1 MKYTIFFS
9 AANKGDNSRIY
20 KPKSKLAELASTF
33 QSVKEAN
40 KDRDREDSPA
50 MKKKKEDAKKKSN
63 LEMFKEELKR

>member
-1 MKYTIFFS
+1 MFSS